1 MYHFIITR
9 YRYKLYEI
17 YVDQIL
23 ILKIHIKWC
32 CTLIFVL
39 LQITVVRKLKCNWIY
54 LIPLLLQVKDEN
66 CVDLIGIEIRRTRIQ
81 TFASLNLWQT
91 SKKKD
96 ERNMK
101 RKWLYFASKV
111 MTEMNFRLMIIFTFL
126 SISIAKHKL
135 WIEILSMNIS

>member
-1 MYHFIITR
+1 MFYEPFSYLHKIKWQITKSLWR
-9 YRYKLYEI
+9 WIQNETLKVKNI
-17 YVDQIL
+17 YFCWFGSRVSTTTIK
-23 ILKIHIKWC
+23 LKIHIKWC
-32 CTLIFVL
+32 CSLIFVL

-111 MTEMNFRLMIIFTFL
+111 MTEMNFR
-126 SISIAKHKL
+126 
-135 WIEILSMNIS
+135 

>member
-32 CTLIFVL
+32 CSLIFVL

-91 SKKKD
+91 SKKKR
-96 ERNMK
+96 EKKIK
-101 RKWLYFASKV
+101 RKWLYFKSKV